1 MKYFKREWKDTRGD
15 AYDSWGICTYY
26 FETDDSGQPARHIEV
41 YANGNVLKY
50 SKDNLED
57 EFGTLANNKLYL
69 KQFES
74 FAIEQNDFM
83 EVWFESD
90 KDLIGV
96 DFEEE

>member
-41 YANGNVLKY
+41 YANGNTLKY

-57 EFGTLANNKLYL
+57 
-69 KQFES
+69 
-74 FAIEQNDFM
+74 
-83 EVWFESD
+83 
-90 KDLIGV
+90 
-96 DFEEE
+96 